1 MFLPQPLLRF
11 STVPPSYPY
20 TPATMR
26 THFSLLSLALFAGL
40 AIAAPLDSADLVA
53 RGLPNGR
60 NGADYKRSEL
70 LERSLPNGQHSASY
84 KREEIARSLPGGPN
98 SPDYKR
104 AEIDAR
110 SCPNGSAGA
119 AVRALYRRIGRS
131 TDPPSLPAVN
141 ARTRTRTLST
151 PLLVTLAV
159 HLASTH

>member
-40 AIAAPLDSADLVA
+40 AIAAPLDSAD
-53 RGLPNGR
+53 
-60 NGADYKRSEL
+60 L

-131 TDPPSLPAVN
+131 TVN